1 MDAGNSRDGVEP
13 VSNWPPATEMIVYVQ
28 VFKNKLNRHK
38 KSLRMPLVYCGLALT
53 GAAMLSGCAR
63 DIEHR
68 GYQARSQDIQNL
80 RIGMTKDEVRST
92 LGSPST
98 TATVQFQGDSFY
110 YISSRVKT
118 SAFLDNEELDR
129 QILAVRFDQYSQVQ
143 SFGQYT
149 LQDGQV
155 IDMNTR
161 ETPGRGRELTILEQ
175 MFGNL
180 GKLTPNDSGSPLS
193 GGSIGQ

>member
-1 MDAGNSRDGVEP
+1 MA
-13 VSNWPPATEMIVYVQ
+13 ATEVIRYVRT
-28 VFKNKLNRHK
+28 FKPIIGPASSKFRKVLLC
-38 KSLRMPLVYCGLALT
+38 SGLVLS
-53 GAAMLSGCAR
+53 AAAVLSGCAR

-68 GYQARSQDIQNL
+68 GYQARAQDLQQL

-98 TATVQFQGDSFY
+98 TATVQHQGDSFY

-129 QILAVRFDQYSQVQ
+129 QILAVRFSQFDQVQ

-149 LQDGQV
+149 LQDGNV

-161 ETPGRGRELTILEQ
+161 ETPTRGRELTLLQQ

-180 GKLTPNDSGSPLS
+180 GNFTPNDSGAPKPQQ
-193 GGSIGQ
+193 GSIGPRT

>member
-1 MDAGNSRDGVEP
+1 MHRSKVRFARTSASLSSGFAKAVLAGAV
-13 VSNWPPATEMIVYVQ
+13 VAT
-28 VFKNKLNRHK
+28 
-38 KSLRMPLVYCGLALT
+38 LA
-53 GAAMLSGCAR
+53 GCAR

-68 GYQARSQDIQNL
+68 GYQARAQDLQQL
-80 RIGMTKDEVRST
+80 RVGMSMAEVRST

-98 TATVQFQGDSFY
+98 TATVQYQGDSY
-110 YISSRVKT
+110 YYTSSKIKT
-118 SAFLDNEELDR
+118 SAFLANEELDR
-129 QILAVRFDQYSQVQ
+129 QILAVRFDQSQRVQ

-161 ETPGRGRELTILEQ
+161 KTPSRGRELSILQQ

-180 GKLTPNDSGSPLS
+180 GNFTPNDQGPPKSSGPIS
-193 GGSIGQ
+193 GNSL